1 MSQTSPGSQPS
12 SPSQPNSRRVWVPY
26 GRSAKNL
33 PPGLAADVFTGEDV
47 DAPGGIPDSI
57 DEVEFFVL
65 PYTFAHAHPEL
76 MARMPRLKV
85 AQTLTA
91 GYENVAPYVPQ
102 GVTLCNA
109 RGLHD
114 ASTAELAVTLTLSAL
129 RGIPR
134 YVRQAEHGDWAPAYQ
149 HDPTVVDDA
158 LADKTVLI
166 LGYGSIGAAIERRLA
181 GFEVDILRVA
191 RTARDGVHPLTDIEA
206 LLPQADVV
214 IAVVPATDE
223 TRGMIDAAFL
233 SRMKDGA
240 LLVNVARGVVLRTD
254 ALLAECATGRLR
266 AALDVTDPEPLP
278 RDHPLWTTPNVLITP
293 HIGGAST
300 AFLPRALRVIDEQ
313 LRRWAA
319 GEELANV
326 VVGGGSR

>member
-1 MSQTSPGSQPS
+1 MPQTT
-12 SPSQPNSRRVWVPY
+12 SRRVWVPF
-26 GRSAKNL
+26 GQSAKEV
-33 PPGLAADVFTGEDV
+33 PEGLVADVFTGVDV

-65 PYTFAHAHPEL
+65 PYLFINAHPEL

-91 GYENVAPYVPQ
+91 GYENVAPYVPE

-134 YVRQAEHGDWAPAYQ
+134 YVRQAEHGDWS
-149 HDPTVVDDA
+149 PTYLDGDGMVDEA

-166 LGYGSIGAAIERRLA
+166 LGYGSIGSAIERRLA
-181 GFEVDILRVA
+181 GFEVEVLRVA
-191 RTARDGVHPLTDIEA
+191 RTAREGVHALTDIDT

-214 IAVVPATDE
+214 ITVVPATDE

-233 SRMKDGA
+233 ARMKDGA
-240 LLVNVARGVVLRTD
+240 LLVNVARGVVVRTD
-254 ALLAECATGRLR
+254 ALMAECASGRLR
-266 AALDVTDPEPLP
+266 AAMDVTVPEPLP
-278 RDHPLWTTPNVLITP
+278 QDHPLWRTPNVLITP
-293 HIGGAST
+293 HVGGASS
-300 AFLPRALRVIDEQ
+300 AFLPRALRVIEEQ
-313 LRRWAA
+313 LGRWAA
-319 GEELANV
+319 GEELTNV
-326 VVGGGSR
+326 VRPG